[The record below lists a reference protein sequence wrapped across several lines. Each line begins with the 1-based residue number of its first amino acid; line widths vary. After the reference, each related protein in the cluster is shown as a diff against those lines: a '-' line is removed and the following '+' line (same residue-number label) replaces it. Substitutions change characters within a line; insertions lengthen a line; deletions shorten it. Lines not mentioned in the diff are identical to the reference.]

1 MRGSRGGEDSIF
13 DLKVNLERRAR
24 AQRVV
29 LTIFWCYW
37 MWASCPAMGAALAK
51 DKVRD
56 RLQGDEVAAKFGS
69 GLGITKR
76 QLEVLASSL
85 MPTATSG
92 HIASV
97 RASVSVH
104 AGLRSISNSTLDFDK
119 VGLEEQQADW
129 HGADDLLLSCWWPC
143 HAQHWAPHR

>member
-1 MRGSRGGEDSIF
+1 M
-13 DLKVNLERRAR
+13 A
-24 AQRVV
+24 
-29 LTIFWCYW
+29 
-37 MWASCPAMGAALAK
+37 AALAK
-51 DKVRD
+51 DRVRD

-76 QLEVLASSL
+76 QLEALASSL

-129 HGADDLLLSCWWPC
+129 HGADDLLLSCW
-143 HAQHWAPHR
+143 